1 MSPVQVRPSPLLPPV
16 FLVLAAIASV
26 QFGAALAAT
35 LFSEVG
41 PGGAVFLRVAIAAAL
56 LAALWRPSVRG
67 RARAD
72 LALAAAFG
80 VVLGAMNL
88 LFYLAIDRLALGIA
102 VVFEFVGPLGVAVAT
117 SRRRL
122 DLVWVAIAG
131 AGIALLS
138 AGDLGRLDGLGVVFA
153 LGAGGCWAAYILLAS
168 RLGDAFPGGHGLAL
182 ALVVAAVLLV
192 PVGLVSGGAEL
203 LDPSVL
209 GIGAAVALLST
220 AIPYSLE
227 LEALRRMRTAVFGV
241 LMSLEPAVAAMAGL
255 AVLDQRLAATELAAV
270 ALVVAASAGISWTDR
285 LAVLD

>member
-1 MSPVQVRPSPLLPPV
+1 
-16 FLVLAAIASV
+16 
-26 QFGAALAAT
+26 
-35 LFSEVG
+35 
-41 PGGAVFLRVAIAAAL
+41 
-56 LAALWRPSVRG
+56 
-67 RARAD
+67 
-72 LALAAAFG
+72 
-80 VVLGAMNL
+80 MNL

-122 DLVWVAIAG
+122 DLVWIAIAG

-153 LGAGGCWAAYILLAS
+153 LGAGGCWAAYILLAG
-168 RLGDAFPGGHGLAL
+168 RLGRAFPGGNGLAL

-192 PVGLVSGGAEL
+192 PVGLVSGGTGL

-209 GIGAAVALLST
+209 GIGAAVALLSS

-255 AVLDQRLAATELAAV
+255 AVLGQRLAATELAAV

>member
-1 MSPVQVRPSPLLPPV
+1 MPPV

>member
-1 MSPVQVRPSPLLPPV
+1 MPPV

-203 LDPSVL
+203 LDPAVL

>member
-1 MSPVQVRPSPLLPPV
+1 MPPV

-56 LAALWRPSVRG
+56 LAALWRPGVRG

-80 VVLGAMNL
+80 LVLGAMNL

-153 LGAGGCWAAYILLAS
+153 LGAGGCWAAYILLAG
-168 RLGDAFPGGHGLAL
+168 RLGRAFPGGNGLAL

-192 PVGLVSGGAEL
+192 PVGLVSGGTEL

-209 GIGAAVALLST
+209 GIGAAVALLSS

>member
-1 MSPVQVRPSPLLPPV
+1 MPPV

-209 GIGAAVALLST
+209 GIGAAVALLSS

>member
-1 MSPVQVRPSPLLPPV
+1 MPPV
-16 FLVLAAIASV
+16 VLVLAAIASV

-41 PGGAVFLRVAIAAAL
+41 PGGAAFLRVAIAAVL
-56 LAALWRPSVRG
+56 LAALWRPGVRG

-80 VVLGAMNL
+80 LVLGAMNL

-122 DLVWVAIAG
+122 DLVWIAIAG

-153 LGAGGCWAAYILLAS
+153 LGAGGCWAAYILLGG
-168 RLGDAFPGGHGLAL
+168 RLGRAFPGGNGLAL
-182 ALVVAAVLLV
+182 ALVVAAVLLA
-192 PVGLVSGGAEL
+192 PVGLVSGGTEL

-209 GIGAAVALLST
+209 GIGAAVALLSS

-241 LMSLEPAVAAMAGL
+241 LMSLEPAVAAVAGL
-255 AVLDQRLAATELAAV
+255 AVLGQRLAATELAAV